1 MCVLKT
7 MRKCLESCPKA
18 EVITCPRD
26 GPRVR
31 GRETR
36 YGLRVCREQSTIYQ
50 RLSRLLMPGLLL
62 ATLSYTARRTEDR
75 GNPLNPT
82 HTWSSDACSGASL
95 SYSLFST

>member
-1 MCVLKT
+1 
-7 MRKCLESCPKA
+7 
-18 EVITCPRD
+18 
-26 GPRVR
+26 
-31 GRETR
+31 
-36 YGLRVCREQSTIYQ
+36 
-50 RLSRLLMPGLLL
+50 MPGLLL